1 MIKILSV
8 ALLILIGGVTL
19 YALYKGMIYPL
30 IYPLLKNK
38 Q

>member
-1 MIKILSV
+1 MIKLLSLV
-8 ALLILIGGVTL
+8 LLVFIGGVTL

-30 IYPLLKNK
+30 IHPLLKNK